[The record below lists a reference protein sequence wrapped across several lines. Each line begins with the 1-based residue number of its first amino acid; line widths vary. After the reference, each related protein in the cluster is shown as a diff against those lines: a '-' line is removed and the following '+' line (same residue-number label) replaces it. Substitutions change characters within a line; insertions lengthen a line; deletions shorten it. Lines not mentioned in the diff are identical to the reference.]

1 LGTHNCQSCGAIVPR
16 GQICSRCGA
25 PQPRALRRVLILT
38 ASGLFALLMVA
49 FVSLEGGG
57 AEVRA
62 EPPSNTDD
70 DESVRG
76 EGEPIGPSL
85 ITEILNSDAAVP

>member
-1 LGTHNCQSCGAIVPR
+1 
-16 GQICSRCGA
+16 
-25 PQPRALRRVLILT
+25 
-38 ASGLFALLMVA
+38 MVA